1 MLARAGR
8 GFDFGIAARRPQG
21 HARERQMINPFRIGS
36 FRLGSFRFGLPLLG
50 VLVLSVL
57 WPEYAPAQNYPMRPI
72 TMIVPFAAGGL
83 TDVPARVLAA
93 MLQERIGQNIVVEN
107 KPGGSGTLGGS
118 YAVRAAPDGYT
129 LFANS
134 IADAQNLY
142 FLPVPY
148 NAIDDFAMIGMIVEG
163 PPLVLIV
170 DAALP
175 YKSLDELLA
184 DARANPNK
192 ISFGTSGP
200 ATSPAMAL
208 AQLNALG
215 KTAIA
220 GVPFNGSG
228 EAARNVT
235 ASGVQGAFAFYA
247 QAKPLADSGK
257 VRALAIASPQR
268 IATWPEVPTMQEL
281 GFPNFDYRGFVG
293 LASPAKTPAPIIAYL
308 NKALNDVV
316 QSQDFKSR
324 MAALG
329 MTVPAENTPEGLADY
344 MRRETKRQ
352 GELAAL
358 TGIKM
363 TTPRRI
369 DQNISSEADQIGHYW
384 DLAGQ

>member
-1 MLARAGR
+1 M
-8 GFDFGIAARRPQG
+8 
-21 HARERQMINPFRIGS
+21 
-36 FRLGSFRFGLPLLG
+36 LLG
-50 VLVLSVL
+50 ALL
-57 WPEYAPAQNYPMRPI
+57 PAQAPAQNYPSRPI
-72 TMIVPFAAGGL
+72 TMIVPFAVGGL

-107 KPGGSGTLGGS
+107 KPGGSGTLGGA

-148 NAIDDFAMIGMIVEG
+148 NAIDDFAMIGMIVDG
-163 PPLVLIV
+163 PPLVLII

-175 YKSLDELLA
+175 YKTLDELLA
-184 DARANPNK
+184 DAQSQSEQDQLRHVRAGDVAGHGAGAAQCARQDRNRRR
-192 ISFGTSGP
+192 
-200 ATSPAMAL
+200 AL
-208 AQLNALG
+208 H
-215 KTAIA
+215 
-220 GVPFNGSG
+220 GSG

-281 GFPNFDYRGFVG
+281 GFPNFDYGGFVG
-293 LASPAKTPAPIIAYL
+293 LAAPAKTPAPIIAYL
-308 NKALNDVV
+308 NKALNEVV

-363 TTPRRI
+363 TAPAPR
-369 DQNISSEADQIGHYW
+369 
-384 DLAGQ
+384 

>member
-1 MLARAGR
+1 M
-8 GFDFGIAARRPQG
+8 RPL
-21 HARERQMINPFRIGS
+21 
-36 FRLGSFRFGLPLLG
+36 RLGLPLLSAL
-50 VLVLSVL
+50 LVGLFL
-57 WPEYAPAQNYPMRPI
+57 PAAAGAQSFPDHPI
-72 TMIVPFAAGGL
+72 TVIVPFAVGGL
-83 TDVPARVLAA
+83 TDVPVRVLAG
-93 MLQERIGQNIVVEN
+93 MLQERIGQTVIVEN
-107 KPGGSGTLGGS
+107 KPGGSGTLGGA
-118 YAVRAAPDGYT
+118 YAARATPDGYT

-170 DAALP
+170 DASLP

-208 AQLNALG
+208 AQLNDRA

-228 EAARNVT
+228 EAARNVSP
-235 ASGVQGAFAFYA
+235 SGVQGAFAFYA
-247 QAKPLADSGK
+247 QAKPLADAGK
-257 VRALAIASPQR
+257 VRALAIASPER
-268 IATWPEVPTMQEL
+268 IATWPEVPTMAER
-281 GFPNFDYRGFVG
+281 GFANFDYRGFVG
-293 LASPAKTPAPIIAYL
+293 LAAPAKTPAPIIAYL
-308 NKALNDVV
+308 NKALNDIV

-329 MTVPAENTPEGLADY
+329 MTVPAQNTPEGLADY

-363 TTPRRI
+363 TAP
-369 DQNISSEADQIGHYW
+369 APH
-384 DLAGQ
+384 

>member
-1 MLARAGR
+1 MSHPLRPHRWSVAALCGALALGAL
-8 GFDFGIAARRPQG
+8 FAAP
-21 HARERQMINPFRIGS
+21 AS
-36 FRLGSFRFGLPLLG
+36 
-50 VLVLSVL
+50 
-57 WPEYAPAQNYPMRPI
+57 AQNYPNHTI

-93 MLQERIGQNIVVEN
+93 MLQDRIGQSLVVEN
-107 KPGGSGTLGGS
+107 KPGGSGTLGGA

-134 IADAQNLY
+134 IADTQNLW

-170 DAALP
+170 DASLP
-175 YKSLDELLA
+175 YKSLADLIA
-184 DARANPNK
+184 DAKAHPSK

-208 AQLNALG
+208 AQLNDLA
-215 KTAIA
+215 KTSIA

-228 EAARNVT
+228 EAARNVSP
-235 ASGVQGAFAFYA
+235 SGVQGGFAFYA
-247 QAKPLADSGK
+247 QAKPLADGGK
-257 VRALAIASPQR
+257 VRALAIASPER
-268 IATWPEVPTMQEL
+268 IATWPEVPTMAEL
-281 GFPNFDYRGFVG
+281 GFANFDYRGFVG
-293 LASPAKTPAPIIAYL
+293 LAAPAKTPAPIIAYL
-308 NKALNDVV
+308 NKALNEVV
-316 QSQDFKSR
+316 QSDAFKSR

-329 MTVPAENTPEGLADY
+329 MTVPADNTPQMLADY

-363 TTPRRI
+363 TVPPP
-369 DQNISSEADQIGHYW
+369 H
-384 DLAGQ
+384 

>member
-1 MLARAGR
+1 MN
-8 GFDFGIAARRPQG
+8 
-21 HARERQMINPFRIGS
+21 NPSRLCPLRI
-36 FRLGSFRFGLPLLG
+36 GLPLFGALLAG
-50 VLVLSVL
+50 ALLSAL
-57 WPEYAPAQNYPMRPI
+57 LPTEAPAQDYPNRPI

-93 MLQERIGQNIVVEN
+93 MWQERTGQTIVVEN
-107 KPGGSGTLGGS
+107 KPGGSGTLGGG

-134 IADAQNLY
+134 IADTQNLY
-142 FLPVPY
+142 FIPVPY

-163 PPLVLIV
+163 PPLVLII

-184 DARANPNK
+184 DAKANPKK

-208 AQLNALG
+208 AQLNALA
-215 KTAIA
+215 KTEIA
-220 GVPFNGSG
+220 GVPYAGSG
-228 EAARNVT
+228 EAARNVS

-247 QAKPLADSGK
+247 QAKPLADGAK

-268 IATWPEVPTMQEL
+268 IATWSEVPTMQEL
-281 GFPNFDYRGFVG
+281 GFPNFDYGGFVG
-293 LASPAKTPAPIIAYL
+293 LAAPAKTPAAIIAYL
-308 NKALNDVV
+308 NRELNDVV
-316 QSQDFKSR
+316 QSQEFRSR
-324 MAALG
+324 MEALG
-329 MTVPAENTPEGLADY
+329 MTVPADNTPERLAEY
-344 MRRETKRQ
+344 MRRETARQ

-363 TTPRRI
+363 TPP
-369 DQNISSEADQIGHYW
+369 QH
-384 DLAGQ
+384 

>member
-1 MLARAGR
+1 
-8 GFDFGIAARRPQG
+8 
-21 HARERQMINPFRIGS
+21 MINPFRLGPLRLGS
-36 FRLGSFRFGLPLLG
+36 FRLGLPLFG
-50 VLVLSVL
+50 ALVLSVL
-57 WPEYAPAQNYPMRPI
+57 WPVQAPAQDSPNRTI
-72 TMIVPFAAGGL
+72 TMIVPFAVGGL

-93 MLQERIGQNIVVEN
+93 MMQERIGQSIVVEN
-107 KPGGSGTLGGS
+107 RPGGSGTVGGA

-163 PPLVLIV
+163 PPLVLII

-175 YKSLDELLA
+175 YKALADLLA
-184 DARANPNK
+184 DARTNPGK
-192 ISFGTSGP
+192 LSFGTSGP
-200 ATSPAMAL
+200 ATSPAMAT
-208 AQLNALG
+208 AQLNALA

-220 GVPFNGSG
+220 GAPFNGSG

-281 GFPNFDYRGFVG
+281 GFANFDYRGFVG
-293 LASPAKTPAPIIAYL
+293 LAAPAKTPAPIIAYL

-329 MTVPAENTPEGLADY
+329 MTVPRENPPEGLAVY
-344 MRRETKRQ
+344 MRRETIRQ

-363 TTPRRI
+363 TAP
-369 DQNISSEADQIGHYW
+369 APH
-384 DLAGQ
+384 

>member
-1 MLARAGR
+1 
-8 GFDFGIAARRPQG
+8 
-21 HARERQMINPFRIGS
+21 MINPFRLGPLRLGS
-36 FRLGSFRFGLPLLG
+36 FRLGLPLFG
-50 VLVLSVL
+50 ALVLSVL
-57 WPEYAPAQNYPMRPI
+57 WPVQAPAQNYPSRPI
-72 TMIVPFAAGGL
+72 NMIVPFAVGGL

-107 KPGGSGTLGGS
+107 KPGGSGPLGGS

-184 DARANPNK
+184 DARANPSK
-192 ISFGTSGP
+192 ISFRTSGP

-281 GFPNFDYRGFVG
+281 GFPNFDYSGFVG
-293 LASPAKTPAPIIAYL
+293 LAAPAKTPAPIIAYL
-308 NKALNDVV
+308 NKELNDVV
-316 QSQDFKSR
+316 QSQEFRSR

-329 MTVPAENTPEGLADY
+329 MTVPAENTPERLAEY
-344 MRRETKRQ
+344 MRRESIHQ

-363 TTPRRI
+363 TTPP
-369 DQNISSEADQIGHYW
+369 H
-384 DLAGQ
+384 

>member
-1 MLARAGR
+1 MTNLL
-8 GFDFGIAARRPQG
+8 
-21 HARERQMINPFRIGS
+21 
-36 FRLGSFRFGLPLLG
+36 RLGSFRIGLPLLAA
-50 VLVLSVL
+50 LVAGALL
-57 WPEYAPAQNYPMRPI
+57 PADAPAQDYPSRPI
-72 TMIVPFAAGGL
+72 TMIVPFAVGGL
-83 TDVPARVLAA
+83 TDVPARVLAG
-93 MLQERIGQNIVVEN
+93 MLQDRIGQTIVVEN
-107 KPGGSGTLGGS
+107 KPGGSGTLGGAF
-118 YAVRAAPDGYT
+118 AVRAAPDGYT

-134 IADAQNLY
+134 IADTQNLY

-175 YKSLDELLA
+175 YKSVDELLA
-184 DARANPNK
+184 DAKANPNK

-220 GVPFNGSG
+220 GVPYAGSG
-228 EAARNVT
+228 EAARNVSP
-235 ASGVQGAFAFYA
+235 SGVQGAFAFYA
-247 QAKPLADSGK
+247 QAKPLADGGK

-293 LASPAKTPAPIIAYL
+293 LAAPAKTPEPIIAYL
-308 NKALNDVV
+308 NKKLNEVV
-316 QSQDFKSR
+316 QSQEFRSR

-329 MTVPAENTPEGLADY
+329 MTVPAENTPERLADY

-363 TTPRRI
+363 
-369 DQNISSEADQIGHYW
+369 EAAPH
-384 DLAGQ
+384 